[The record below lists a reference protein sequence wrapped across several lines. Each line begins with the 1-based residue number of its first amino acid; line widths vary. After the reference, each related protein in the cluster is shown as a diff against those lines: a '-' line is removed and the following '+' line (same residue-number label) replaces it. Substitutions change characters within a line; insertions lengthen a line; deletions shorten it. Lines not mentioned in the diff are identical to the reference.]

1 MNSMPE
7 IQKMS
12 SKHLNLL
19 LADDDSDDCFIFKAA
34 LEGNPVPINITEVHD
49 GEQLMALLTKETY
62 ELPHVLFIDLNMP
75 RKNGF
80 ECLAEIKLDSRLRQI
95 PVIIYSTSFEHEVVN
110 QLYKSGAQYFIRKP
124 SRFQELQLVIQL
136 ALMHIAKADISQ
148 PTRDEFVLAV
158 QN

>member
-1 MNSMPE
+1 
-7 IQKMS
+7 
-12 SKHLNLL
+12 
-19 LADDDSDDCFIFKAA
+19 
-34 LEGNPVPINITEVHD
+34 
-49 GEQLMALLTKETY
+49 
-62 ELPHVLFIDLNMP
+62 
-75 RKNGF
+75 
-80 ECLAEIKLDSRLRQI
+80 LAEIKLNSRLRQI

-110 QLYKSGAQYFIRKP
+110 QLYKNGAQFFIRKP